1 MEKFMFSQD
10 TKVITWQREFFEVE
24 ANSYEEALEKVKANK
39 KEILEHEDME
49 VIGEWAYDDDEMLKD
64 TIEPFDEAK
73 DDDEATFEVYDP
85 NGDLIFDNYK
95 NK

>member
-1 MEKFMFSQD
+1 MDKFMFSQD

-39 KEILEHEDME
+39 KEILENEDME
-49 VIGEWAYDDDEMLKD
+49 CIGEWRDKSLDVLLECV
-64 TIEPFDEAK
+64 EPFEEGK
-73 DDDEATFEVYDP
+73 DKKEATFEVYEP